1 MATISDLRLVTLLPT
16 ENQTI
21 YAFNVNN
28 LNEYYTESFF
38 AKMGTTWCF
47 CVVPDRNANKEDC
60 FVNII
65 QSDNQTIIV
74 NTIIPEL
81 AIKPELRAGI
91 LNYYSENLS
100 NRYTYTIGYQDIRIF
115 TTAIE
120 KNTLEVDY
128 KYIDPIQIDHQLIL
142 IVDYTNTTYSYGVS
156 LPVGSHF
163 KAVLIAEAG
172 YSDGEMTVLREY
184 YEEPEILPSG
194 QIYSSYVSEN
204 LVISAT
210 DAKEIYK
217 TATMKVDLFDTST
230 TSYSNSDGYIDIGI
244 GTEVSK
250 VIQTILLYTKN
261 KIDGE
266 AVQIGTN
273 PFNMLYAPIG
283 DISNP
288 KASRL
293 IYKTDNQRKA
303 VLKSIEGYYGYDYIL
318 GYTEAMKTTSLDPN
332 NFDNNIINFTIKGF
346 GFCAKDAPVNDAT
359 IGYWFL
365 IIDNPESDNWT
376 YIKFMMFDGT
386 KKVFTMYAYREYF
399 EEITKGDFAGQLIYI
414 QQSRDGINDSAYLF
428 LKQSQID
435 LERVYVGVYVV

>member
-1 MATISDLRLVTLLPT
+1 MATISDLRLITLLPT

-28 LNEYYTESFF
+28 INEYYTESFF

-47 CVVPDRNANKEDC
+47 CVIPDRNANYEDC
-60 FVNII
+60 FITII
-65 QSDNQTIIV
+65 QSDNQTITV
-74 NTIIPEL
+74 NTIIPDL
-81 AIKPELRAGI
+81 AIKPELRSGI
-91 LNYYSENLS
+91 LNYYSENLADKY
-100 NRYTYTIGYQDIRIF
+100 NYTIGYQDIRVF
-115 TTAIE
+115 TTAVE
-120 KNTLEVDY
+120 KSSLEVEY
-128 KYIDPIQIDHQLIL
+128 KYIEPIQVDHQLIL
-142 IVDYTNTTYSYGVS
+142 IVDNANTTYSFGVN
-156 LPVGSHF
+156 LAVGSHF
-163 KAVLIAEAG
+163 KAVLISEAG
-172 YSDGEMTVLREY
+172 YSYGEMTVLKEY
-184 YEEPEILPSG
+184 AEEPEILPIG

-230 TSYSNSDGYIDIGI
+230 TSHSNSDGYIDIGI

-273 PFNMLYAPIG
+273 PYNMLYAPVG
-283 DISNP
+283 DISNT

-332 NFDNNIINFTIKGF
+332 NFNNNIINFTIKGF

-359 IGYWFL
+359 KGYWFL
-365 IIDNPESDNWT
+365 IIDNPGSDNWS
-376 YIKFMMFDGT
+376 YIKFMMFNGI
-386 KKVFTMYAYREYF
+386 KKEFSMYAYREYF
-399 EEITKGDFAGQLIYI
+399 KEITKGNFAGQLVYT
-414 QQSRDGINDSAYLF
+414 QESRDGINDTAYLF
-428 LKQSQID
+428 LKQSYTD
-435 LERVYVGVYVV
+435 LEKVSVGVYVV